1 MFSKAVRALISSAM
15 RAFILIWLLSV
26 TAAQSACVVLLHGLA
41 RSESSFLLLD
51 EVLEFEGYEVVRPG
65 YPSTQAR
72 VEALATDVL
81 PSAFSACNSQPVHV
95 VTHSMGGILLRWW
108 LTQERPVELGH
119 VVMLGPPNQGSE
131 VVDKL
136 GDLAV
141 FGWVNGPAG
150 AQLGT
155 GARSLPKALPPVTYP
170 VGVIAG
176 DRSLNPYFSTILPG
190 ADDGKVS
197 VEATRVEGMADHV
210 QLSVSHTFMMNNPIV
225 IAQVLA
231 FLETG
236 RFDPAAAWVDWRM
249 ERNDDSER

>member
-1 MFSKAVRALISSAM
+1 MRLIC
-15 RAFILIWLLSV
+15 LIWCLSV
-26 TAAQSACVVLLHGLA
+26 GAAQGACVVLLHGLA
-41 RSESSFLLLD
+41 RSENSFLLLE

-72 VEALATDVL
+72 VEVLADYVL
-81 PSAFSACNSQPVHV
+81 PSAFATCTSAPVHV

-108 LTQERPVELGH
+108 LTQGRPQDLGY
-119 VVMLGPPNQGSE
+119 VVMLAPPNQGSE
-131 VVDKL
+131 LVDTL

-155 GARSLPKALPPVTYP
+155 GDDGLPRRLPPVDYP

-176 DRSLNPYFSTILPG
+176 DRSLNPYFSTLLPG

-197 VEATRVEGMADHV
+197 VEATRVDGMSDHI
-210 QLSVSHTFMMNNPIV
+210 QLSVSHTFMMNNPEV
-225 IAQVLA
+225 IGQVMS
-231 FLETG
+231 FLKTG
-236 RFDPAAAWVDWRM
+236 RFDPAAAWVRWRM
-249 ERNDDSER
+249 ELKDDTDR